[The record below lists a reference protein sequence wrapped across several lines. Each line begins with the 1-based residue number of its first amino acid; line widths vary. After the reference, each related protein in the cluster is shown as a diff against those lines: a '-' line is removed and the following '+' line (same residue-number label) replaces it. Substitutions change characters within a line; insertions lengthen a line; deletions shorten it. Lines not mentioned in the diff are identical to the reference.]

1 MTSPARVR
9 GEPLPE
15 SPYPSRVPVTVVPVD
30 SHRLILIYQGRSFEK
45 IDYSPLGKV
54 VWVLKYDNFS
64 PFL

>member
-15 SPYPSRVPVTVVPVD
+15 SPYPFKSSCDVVPVD
-30 SHRLILIYQGRSFEK
+30 SPRLILIYQGRSFEK
-45 IDYSPLGKV
+45 IDYFPLGKV

>member
-1 MTSPARVR
+1 MRMERGSDFPRQSP
-9 GEPLPE
+9 LT
-15 SPYPSRVPVTVVPVD
+15 PSRVPVMVVPVD

-45 IDYSPLGKV
+45 IDYFPLGKV